1 MRNITAVPNEL
12 EIFTIEKLKS
22 TYKVNVNSKSEKLQT
37 MEKTISK
44 STQNK
49 MKNPKL
55 EKATWLQLK
64 LINDKVSSLTLPE
77 RVEKYCKTSNLA
89 MEIAKEAQT
98 IIDSNFNSDKIVMLE
113 SYFQQE
119 QNIITSYTSDLSDEF
134 SLSDN
139 FAESRDN
146 HLERLF
152 EEFGYLCENAVIS
165 EHLDNFNFS
174 AMNETE
180 IDLDAF
186 LSNFSDIDKDEIK

>member
-89 MEIAKEAQT
+89 MEIAKEAQ
-98 IIDSNFNSDKIVMLE
+98 VMLE